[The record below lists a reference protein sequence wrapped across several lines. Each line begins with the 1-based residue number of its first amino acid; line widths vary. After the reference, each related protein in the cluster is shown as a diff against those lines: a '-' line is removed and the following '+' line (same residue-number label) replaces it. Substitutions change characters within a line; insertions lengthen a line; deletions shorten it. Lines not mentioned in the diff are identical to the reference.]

1 MTTQTKPISILVA
14 DDDLSTRLIL
24 RLILK
29 REGYEV
35 IEAENGEQC
44 LQHFSTTKP
53 DMVLLD
59 ACMPIVDGFICCER
73 IRQLAGGDRTPIL
86 IITGLEDQASVDQAF
101 ESGAT
106 DFVTKPIQPSVLSRR
121 IRYLLEASQAESALR
136 DREQRYRS
144 VVDNLREVIFQTNQ
158 SGELIFLNPAWEIVT
173 GFPDKVSIGQN
184 LFSFIY
190 PEEGQLLWN
199 KFQKILA
206 GQLEEWRQE
215 VRFFTQNGGVCWMEV
230 YACSLMLRT
239 NIISGIS
246 GSLDNITERKEREA
260 LDQLEKSTNRV
271 LAESSTLDKAV
282 PNLLDAI
289 GRAMGWDYGEFW
301 IQEESLEHLTC
312 LQSWTM
318 DSDSE
323 LKGCDEKKKSEVNF
337 IQSLWEKGGLSWF
350 PSLSAGQVCFNTIVG
365 HATEMQSALSF
376 PILGGFKKMGMVIFF
391 KRSQF
396 RVDTRLLNCLESIG
410 SQIGAFMITKL
421 AEAELHRQHDLMR
434 AELSQA
440 SVYISNLLPQPIV
453 GDVSVEHLFMP
464 SSDLG
469 GDVFDYYWLDENHF
483 AIFLLDVAGH
493 GVQSALLSI
502 SVLNVMRSRS
512 LKNANFYEPSTV
524 LKELN
529 NAFPMGPKGDDYF
542 TIWYGVYNRQ
552 NHTLTYSSAGHPPA
566 LLILPNSTVIKLDA
580 GGIPVGML
588 SDMNYDQAICNLEA
602 NSQIY
607 LFSDGVYEITQ
618 KDGSLW
624 EYDSFVD
631 VVLNYQKRKGDDLT
645 YIFDIIREVK
655 GKDALD
661 DDFSLLEVTF

>member
-1 MTTQTKPISILVA
+1 MTSQTKPISILIA

-29 REGYEV
+29 REGYEIV
-35 IEAENGEQC
+35 EAENGEQC
-44 LQHFSTTKP
+44 LERFKAQKP

-73 IRQLAGGDRTPIL
+73 IRQLPGGERTPVL

-158 SGELIFLNPAWEIVT
+158 NGELIFLNPAWEIMT
-173 GFPDKVSIGQN
+173 GFPDKISIGQN

-199 KFQKILA
+199 KFQKIIA
-206 GQLEEWRQE
+206 GQLDECRQE
-215 VRFFTQNGGVCWMEV
+215 VRFFTQNGGICWMEV
-230 YACSLMLRT
+230 YACSLMLQT
-239 NIISGIS
+239 DIISGIS

-271 LAESSTLDKAV
+271 LAESSTLDTAV
-282 PNLLDAI
+282 PSLLDAI

-301 IQEESLEHLTC
+301 IQEESHEYLTC
-312 LQSWTM
+312 IQSWTV
-318 DSDSE
+318 DTNCE
-323 LKGCDEKKKSEVNF
+323 LNTCDTKTISEVDF
-337 IQSLWEKGGLSWF
+337 VQHLWEKGGLSWF
-350 PSLSAGQVCFNTIVG
+350 PSLSAGQVCLEAKVG
-365 HATEMQSALSF
+365 HAAEMQSALSF
-376 PILGGFKKMGMVIFF
+376 PILGGFKKMGMVLFF
-391 KRSQF
+391 KKSQF
-396 RVDTRLLNCLESIG
+396 RVDASLLNCLESIG
-410 SQIGAFMITKL
+410 SQIGAFTISKL
-421 AEAELHRQHDLMR
+421 AEVELHKQHDLMQ

-453 GDVSVEHLFMP
+453 GDLNVEHLFMP
-464 SSDLG
+464 SNDLG
-469 GDVFDYYWLDENHF
+469 GDVFDYYWLDEDNF

-502 SVLNVMRSRS
+502 SVLNVMRARS
-512 LKNANFYEPSTV
+512 LQNANFYEPSSV

-529 NAFPMGPKGDDYF
+529 NVFQMGPKGDDYF

-552 NHTLTYSSAGHPPA
+552 NQTLTYSSAGHPPA
-566 LLILPNSTVIKLDA
+566 LLVLPNSNVIKLDA

-588 SDMNYDQAICNLEA
+588 SDMHYDQATCNLEE
-602 NSQIY
+602 NSQFY
-607 LFSDGVYEITQ
+607 LFSDGVYEIIQ
-618 KDGSLW
+618 KDGTLW
-624 EYDSFVD
+624 EYESFID
-631 VVLNYQKRKGDDLT
+631 VILNYQQQKGDDLN
-645 YIFDIIREVK
+645 YIFDKIIEVK

-661 DDFSLLEVTF
+661 DDFSLVEVEF